1 MKKIK
6 TWDTVKVISGKHK
19 KTIGVVE
26 KMLDDKIIV
35 QWVNVV
41 KRAQKGKGY
50 IEKTLPIHV
59 SNVMYYDTETQ
70 VISKIKIV
78 EDAAWK
84 RKRQIAKTGR
94 ILEK

>member
-1 MKKIK
+1 
-6 TWDTVKVISGKHK
+6 
-19 KTIGVVE
+19 
-26 KMLDDKIIV
+26 MLDDKIIV